1 MTDDRAC
8 IAVPMPASE
17 GGPYDAVVYLG
28 SDGQDV
34 LRAELEARFSGRKL
48 VVVCDPGAARAPE
61 WAATLRAPL
70 VMSEAGEPA
79 KKLSAIEALA
89 SQLVAHG
96 VDRDTVL
103 VAIGGGAVGDSA
115 GFVASTLLRGI
126 DYVQVPTTLLAM
138 VDSSIGGKT
147 AVNLPAAK
155 NLLGAFHQPRFVF
168 ADLCW
173 METLPARDRA
183 AGLGE
188 VLKHALLGGEEA
200 LHAVER
206 DAEALA
212 TGPIEG
218 LFDVVVQAVTYKA
231 SVVAAD
237 PRERGT
243 QRITLNL
250 GHTVGHALER
260 ASHERGAPLR
270 HGEAVALGLLAEAQL
285 GRALGHWQEGPARLA
300 AVLPRLGISHAL
312 TSTLASFSD
321 EVMMTALLADKKRAG
336 GALRFVL
343 LDAPGRPVIVEL
355 DGVVAVEM
363 LRVQNAADTVK
374 HGGGS
379 R

>member
-1 MTDDRAC
+1 MTDRHRVN
-8 IAVPMPASE
+8 VPMPVAE
-17 GGPYDAVVYLG
+17 GGPYDVVVYRG
-28 SDGQDV
+28 SDGPDA
-34 LRAELEARFSGRKL
+34 LRAELALLFTGRRF
-48 VVVCDPGAARAPE
+48 VVVCDAGLERGPA
-61 WAATLRAPL
+61 WASALRAPL
-70 VMSEAGEPA
+70 VTSPAGEPA
-79 KKLSAIEALA
+79 KTLAAVEVLAQALV
-89 SQLVAHG
+89 QQG

-103 VAIGGGAVGDSA
+103 VVIGGGAVGDAA

-147 AVNLPAAK
+147 AVNLPAGK
-155 NLLGAFHQPRFVF
+155 NLLGAFHQPRLVF

-173 METLPARDRA
+173 LETLPARERA

-188 VLKHALLGGEEA
+188 VLKHALLGGEDA
-200 LHAVER
+200 LRAVECN
-206 DAEALA
+206 AEALA
-212 TGPIEG
+212 CGPLHA

-231 SVVAAD
+231 NVVAAD

-243 QRITLNL
+243 QRIMLNL

-260 ASHERGAPLR
+260 ASREHADPLR

-285 GRALGHWQEGPARLA
+285 GRALGHWPQGPERLSA
-300 AVLPRLGISHAL
+300 LLPRLGIPHAL
-312 TSTLASFSD
+312 TSTLADLSD
-321 EVMMTALLADKKRAG
+321 EVMETALSADKKRAG

-343 LDAPGRPVIVEL
+343 LAAPGRPVIVAL
-355 DGVVAVEM
+355 DGVAAVEM
-363 LRVQNAADTVK
+363 LRAQNAADTVM

>member
-1 MTDDRAC
+1 MTDRRR

-17 GGPYDAVVYLG
+17 GGPYDAVVYRG
-28 SDGQDV
+28 AAGPEA
-34 LRAELEARFSGRKL
+34 LREELASRFPDRRL
-48 VVVCDPGAARAPE
+48 VVVCDAGLGRGHK
-61 WAATLRAPL
+61 WAEALRAPL
-70 VMSEAGEPA
+70 VESLAGEPA
-79 KKLSAIEALA
+79 KSLAAVGELAQALLA
-89 SQLVAHG
+89 QG

-115 GFVASTLLRGI
+115 GFLASTLLRGI
-126 DYVQVPTTLLAM
+126 DCVQVPTTLLAM

-147 AVNLPAAK
+147 AVNLPAGK

-168 ADLCW
+168 ADLAW
-173 METLPARDRA
+173 LETLPARDRS

-200 LHAVER
+200 LRAIEH

-212 TGPIEG
+212 SGPYEA

-231 SVVAAD
+231 GVVAAD

-243 QRITLNL
+243 QRIALNL

-260 ASHERGAPLR
+260 ASHEHDDPLR

-285 GRALGHWQEGPARLA
+285 GRALGHWQEGPARLS
-300 AVLPRLGISHAL
+300 AVLPRLGIAPAL
-312 TSTLASFSD
+312 TSTLASLSD
-321 EVMMTALLADKKRAG
+321 EVMVTALSADKKRAG
-336 GALRFVL
+336 GVLRFVL
-343 LDAPGRPVIVEL
+343 LAAPGRPVIVPL
-355 DGVVAVEM
+355 DGIVAVEM
-363 LRVQNAADTVK
+363 LRAQNAADTVQ